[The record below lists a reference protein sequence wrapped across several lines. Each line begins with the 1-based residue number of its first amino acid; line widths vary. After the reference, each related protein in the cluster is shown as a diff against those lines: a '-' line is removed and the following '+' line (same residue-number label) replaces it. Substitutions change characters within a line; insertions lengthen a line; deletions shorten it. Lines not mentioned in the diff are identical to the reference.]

1 MNYVKLLKDAY
12 VLEKNVVSLDYD
24 THVQHPS
31 SIGFGYFDQ
40 GQTKDE
46 ALFVLPN
53 AQQDKWTLK
62 VTSATFGDKQV

>member
-1 MNYVKLLKDAY
+1 
-12 VLEKNVVSLDYD
+12 LDYD

-31 SIGFGYFDQ
+31 SIRFGDFDQ